1 MSIRNQYRQTGSLAL
16 DANANSCTERRTSQ
30 LLRFGLFVGLHS
42 LPKGWVPVDMRSGR
56 LPPPGGHGHGP
67 AVAIDNGNGA
77 DMAKVAREMVE
88 KAGVDVDQLV
98 ELLVKNAGAE
108 LTTYY
113 YYTILR
119 TNLIGLQGETVKE
132 IAEVA
137 RVEDRNHFEALVPR
151 IYELGGKLPDDMKT
165 FHDLSACK
173 PARLPDDPRDI
184 HAMLTVLVEAERCA
198 VRGYTNICNITAG
211 KDHRTYDLSLSIL
224 NEEIEHE
231 SWFSEFLGE
240 GPSGHFMRRGETSP
254 FVSKFL
260 R

>member
-1 MSIRNQYRQTGSLAL
+1 M
-16 DANANSCTERRTSQ
+16 
-30 LLRFGLFVGLHS
+30 
-42 LPKGWVPVDMRSGR
+42 
-56 LPPPGGHGHGP
+56 
-67 AVAIDNGNGA
+67 
-77 DMAKVAREMVE
+77 MARVARELVE
-88 KAGVDVDQLV
+88 RAGVDVTKLLD
-98 ELLVKNAGAE
+98 LLVRNAAAE

-119 TNLIGLQGETVKE
+119 CNLIGLEGEGIKE

-151 IYELGGKLPDDMKT
+151 IYELGGKLPDDMKA
-165 FHDLSACK
+165 FHDCSACP
-173 PARLPDDPRDI
+173 PASLPKDPTDI
-184 HAMLTVLVEAERCA
+184 KAMLTVLVNAERCA
-198 VRGYTNICNITAG
+198 ERGYTNICNITAG
-211 KDHRTYDLSLSIL
+211 KDHRTYDLSLAIL
-224 NEEIEHE
+224 NEEVEHE

>member
-1 MSIRNQYRQTGSLAL
+1 
-16 DANANSCTERRTSQ
+16 
-30 LLRFGLFVGLHS
+30 
-42 LPKGWVPVDMRSGR
+42 
-56 LPPPGGHGHGP
+56 
-67 AVAIDNGNGA
+67 
-77 DMAKVAREMVE
+77 MARVAREMVE
-88 KAGVDVDQLV
+88 RAGVNVEQLL
-98 ELLVKNAGAE
+98 ELLVDNAAAE

-119 TNLIGLQGETVKE
+119 ANLIGHEGEVIKE

-151 IYELGGKLPDDMKT
+151 IYELGGKLPDDMKE
-165 FHDLSACK
+165 FHDRSACK
-173 PARLPDDPRDI
+173 PARLPADPTDTS
-184 HAMLTVLVEAERCA
+184 AMLTVLVEAERCA

-211 KDHRTYDLSLSIL
+211 KDHRTYDLSQAIL

-240 GPSGHFMRRGETSP
+240 GPSGHYLRRGETSP